1 MVSYQLLDIL
11 EANCIFKRCQSG
23 FCQWH
28 NTETALL
35 RVLNDIL
42 MHASEVSIL
51 ELLDLRT
58 AFDTIDYDILINTVG
73 LGSWLAYQGLLII
86 GFSSYLSDRKYSVF
100 VGEKISCSF
109 MWRCLKAPFLA
120 IFYFPFTYLPC
131 LWLI

>member
-1 MVSYQLLDIL
+1 
-11 EANCIFKRCQSG
+11 
-23 FCQWH
+23 
-28 NTETALL
+28 
-35 RVLNDIL
+35 

-100 VGEKISCSF
+100 VGEKISSTAALSCVGASRLHSWPYF
-109 MWRCLKAPFLA
+109 
-120 IFYFPFTYLPC
+120 IFPSHIYPASG
-131 LWLI
+131 